1 MIGNYI
7 KATSGGGGSLTT
19 AKLMKTGQT
28 ISYRTGDDGDLQ
40 EGRDVDFFTLA
51 ENNVFGTTDRFTDE
65 LGTQVYAN
73 DIVIDWSTYNGS
85 EVLGWYRIRGSY
97 NDIVWNDAIDN
108 SLLFSV
114 GGFASGWRLP
124 NVTEFLSI
132 FSLANLNTLNR
143 PLGYA
148 PFDTLPVGYYW
159 TSTTYPTSTGNAYVM
174 SNQYLSTPNFIT
186 TRAKTNTSIGYRAI
200 PCRTFTVTGTTLS

>member
-1 MIGNYI
+1 MNITYI
-7 KATSGGGGSLTT
+7 KATKSGGGGGSLST

-28 ISYRTGDDGDLQ
+28 TSYRTGDDGDLQ

-51 ENNVFGTTDRFTDE
+51 ENNPFGTTDRFTDE

-73 DIVIDWSTYNGS
+73 DIVIDWSTYDGA

-97 NDIVWNDAIDN
+97 LDLSWNDAIDN

-114 GGFASGWRLP
+114 GGFTSGWRVPNMQELMSIINYSTILP
-124 NVTEFLSI
+124 YN
-132 FSLANLNTLNR
+132 
-143 PLGYA
+143 YA
-148 PFDTLPVGYYW
+148 PINQSLSGVSFW
-159 TSTTYPTSTGNAYVM
+159 SATTDPATTNNALVFR
-174 SNQYLSTPNFIT
+174 NAWNGHTN
-186 TRAKTNTSIGYRAI
+186 TRIKTNTSSSYRVM